1 MAKRPD
7 GMDLGEWRA
16 QRAAHWRRI
25 NSVISVLMLVAVG
38 LLLWRYLSD

>member
-7 GMDLGEWRA
+7 GMDLAEWRA

-25 NSVISVLMLVAVG
+25 NGVITALMLVAVG

>member
-1 MAKRPD
+1 MANRPD
-7 GMDLGEWRA
+7 GMSVDAWRA

-25 NSVISVLMLVAVG
+25 NRVLNVLMLLAAG